1 MKNIFLRFTAFQRR
15 TMFYRAKKEVQ
26 KRCDSLT
33 LSGKTNLCFIEENV
47 WLCEGGTFYQF
58 FLCGCESSP

>member
-26 KRCDSLT
+26 KRCDS
-33 LSGKTNLCFIEENV
+33 
-47 WLCEGGTFYQF
+47 
-58 FLCGCESSP
+58 